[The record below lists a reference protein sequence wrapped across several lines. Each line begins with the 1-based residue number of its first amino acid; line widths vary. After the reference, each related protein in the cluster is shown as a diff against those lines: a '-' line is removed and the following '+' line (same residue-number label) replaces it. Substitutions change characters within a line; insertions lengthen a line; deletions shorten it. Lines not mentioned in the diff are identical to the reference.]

1 MDLSVNLGSTP
12 YYLWLWASPLTSLR
26 SHFLTCEIR
35 TIVKPTSQLLNER
48 NSTIYAEDIARDQA
62 HGEYAQM
69 RAPVLGINGTCL
81 TNCKYEKK
89 PERTITLLFLAW
101 CCEGKQR
108 QSGKEVLIC
117 WVCSPTAGRQFSSDL
132 FHFFASCCV
141 CQKCKALTLITWP
154 LFRVVWAMRYCLPLG
169 SLAASYRSS
178 RFPGLVSHNCDADLL
193 HVEHPSG
200 PIMMPLWDSRGKEN
214 WCKYADAH
222 AICCVFLSIKAPC
235 FWPRSLMSSASIHES
250 VTG

>member
-35 TIVKPTSQLLNER
+35 TIVKPTSQLLNEW

-117 WVCSPTAGRQFSSDL
+117 WVCSSHCWKTILLGPLSLLRILLCVPKMQGLDPYYLVTFQ
-132 FHFFASCCV
+132 SCMSNEILSPSR
-141 CQKCKALTLITWP
+141 LT
-154 LFRVVWAMRYCLPLG
+154 RC
-169 SLAASYRSS
+169 
-178 RFPGLVSHNCDADLL
+178 
-193 HVEHPSG
+193 
-200 PIMMPLWDSRGKEN
+200 
-214 WCKYADAH
+214 
-222 AICCVFLSIKAPC
+222 FL
-235 FWPRSLMSSASIHES
+235 
-250 VTG
+250 